1 MYFQIHG
8 VLYLRRCINRKTA
21 AEGGVGMFGIADPWI
36 WGAYLLC
43 IFSTVLCVAYGLR
56 NWNKGADEER
66 LQMAEAAEWE
76 NSSDRK

>member
-1 MYFQIHG
+1 
-8 VLYLRRCINRKTA
+8 
-21 AEGGVGMFGIADPWI
+21 MFGIADPWI